1 MKKLIKTR
9 WGAGRVPALCFFHFA
24 YAANNYLMEFEA
36 ASLADERLCFSGC
49 FWKTAMYTDKG

>member
-1 MKKLIKTR
+1 MKKLAKTR

-24 YAANNYLMEFEA
+24 YAANNYLTEFEA

-49 FWKTAMYTDKG
+49 FYTDKG